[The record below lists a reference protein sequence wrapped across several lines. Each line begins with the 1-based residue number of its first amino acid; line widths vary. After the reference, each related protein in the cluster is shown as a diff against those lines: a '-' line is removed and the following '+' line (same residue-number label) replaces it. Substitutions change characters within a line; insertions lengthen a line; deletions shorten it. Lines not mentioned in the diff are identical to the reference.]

1 MAKVAGLSQTAV
13 TRIRRAFELKP
24 HLRETFK
31 LSTDPFFVEKVRDVV
46 GLYLNPPERAI
57 VLSVDE
63 KSQCQALDRTQ
74 PILPMTPGQAERG
87 THDYVRH
94 GVTSLFAA
102 LDVATGRIIGECHRR
117 HRQQE
122 FVKFL
127 DTIDA
132 AVPAEDGVT
141 IHLILDNY
149 ATHKTPRVKRW
160 LARHPRF
167 HVHFTPTSGSWLNQI
182 ERFFA
187 EITEKRI
194 RRGSFRSVKA
204 LEKAIEAYLTEHNKE
219 PKPFRWTASAD
230 LILRKVEDVCKRI
243 NNSGH

>member
-1 MAKVAGLSQTAV
+1 
-13 TRIRRAFELKP
+13 
-24 HLRETFK
+24 
-31 LSTDPFFVEKVRDVV
+31 
-46 GLYLNPPERAI
+46 
-57 VLSVDE
+57 
-63 KSQCQALDRTQ
+63 
-74 PILPMTPGQAERG
+74 MTPGQAERG
-87 THDYVRH
+87 THDYERH

-102 LDVATGRIIGECHRR
+102 RNVATGEVIGQCYRR

-127 DTIDA
+127 DAIDA
-132 AVPAEDGVT
+132 AVPAEDGVAV
-141 IHLILDNY
+141 HLVPDNY
-149 ATHKTPRVKRW
+149 GTHKAPRVRRW

-167 HVHFTPTSGSWLNQI
+167 VVHFTPTGGSWLNQV

-187 EITEKRI
+187 EITDKRI

-204 LEKAIEAYLTEHNKE
+204 LERAIADYLAAHNTD
-219 PKPFRWTASAD
+219 PKPFLWTASAD

>member
-1 MAKVAGLSQTAV
+1 
-13 TRIRRAFELKP
+13 
-24 HLRETFK
+24 
-31 LSTDPFFVEKVRDVV
+31 
-46 GLYLNPPERAI
+46 
-57 VLSVDE
+57 
-63 KSQCQALDRTQ
+63 
-74 PILPMTPGQAERG
+74 MTPVEAERG
-87 THDYVRH
+87 THDYERH

-102 LDVATGRIIGECHRR
+102 LDVATGRIIGECRRR
-117 HRQQE
+117 HRHQE

-127 DTIDA
+127 DTVDA
-132 AVPAEDGVT
+132 AVPAEDGVR

-149 ATHKTPRVKRW
+149 ATHKTAKVKRW
-160 LARHPRF
+160 LVKHPRF

-187 EITEKRI
+187 EITQKQI

-204 LEKAIEAYLTEHNKE
+204 LEKAIESYLEEHTKD

-230 LILRKVEDVCKRI
+230 LILRKVEEVCKRI